1 MSIKSICQTSI
12 HSHALPGQNERKMIQ
27 MPVYKDETTGTWYCK
42 FYYTD
47 YTGVKKQKKK
57 RGFKLQREAKEWERA
72 FLERQQG
79 TPDMTFQSLYD
90 IYIDDM
96 SHRLRQTSIEGK
108 KMVFTNRILPHFK
121 DKPINTI
128 TAKDIRDW
136 QNSQIDLG
144 YSDAY
149 LDRIQNMMTTI
160 LNYAVT
166 YYNLPFNPC
175 DKAGHMGKR
184 TRSMNFWTLEQ
195 YNNFIQYVT
204 DLTAHTVL
212 QLLFYSGMRFGEM
225 LALTLSDFDFQTNT
239 IKITKSLQHR
249 TSGDIVTPPKTDN
262 GIRTI
267 TMPATIMQEVRT
279 YTQKL
284 YGLQPSD
291 RIFTFTKSLIRGN
304 MKRCSEKANVPLIRI
319 HDLRHSHVS
328 LLINMGFT
336 PHLIA
341 ERIGDTVQMVN
352 NTYGHLYP
360 DKHSEVAERLNQ
372 IIVPN

>member
-1 MSIKSICQTSI
+1 
-12 HSHALPGQNERKMIQ
+12 
-27 MPVYKDETTGTWYCK
+27 MPVYKDEATGTYYCK

-47 YTGVKKQKKK
+47 YTGARKQKKK

-79 TPDMTFQSLYD
+79 TPDMTFQALYD

-108 KMVFTNRILPHFK
+108 KIVFTNRILPYFK

-166 YYNLPFNPC
+166 YYNLPANPC

-184 TRSMNFWTLEQ
+184 TRSMKFWTLEQ
-195 YNNFIQYVT
+195 YNSFIQYVT
-204 DLTAHTVL
+204 DLTARTAL

-225 LALTLSDFDFQTNT
+225 LALTLSDFDFQSNT

-249 TSGDIVTPPKTDN
+249 NFRRYSN
-262 GIRTI
+262 
-267 TMPATIMQEVRT
+267 A
-279 YTQKL
+279 
-284 YGLQPSD
+284 
-291 RIFTFTKSLIRGN
+291 
-304 MKRCSEKANVPLIRI
+304 A
-319 HDLRHSHVS
+319 
-328 LLINMGFT
+328 
-336 PHLIA
+336 
-341 ERIGDTVQMVN
+341 
-352 NTYGHLYP
+352 
-360 DKHSEVAERLNQ
+360 
-372 IIVPN
+372 

>member
-1 MSIKSICQTSI
+1 MPAYYDEQTKS
-12 HSHALPGQNERKMIQ
+12 
-27 MPVYKDETTGTWYCK
+27 WYCK

-47 YTGVKKQKKK
+47 YTGTKKQKKK
-57 RGFKLQREAKEWERA
+57 RGFKLQREAKEWERT

-79 TPDMTFQSLYD
+79 TPDMTFQALYD
-90 IYIDDM
+90 IYIEDM
-96 SHRLRQTSIEGK
+96 SHRLRQNSIDGK
-108 KMVFTNRILPHFK
+108 KNVFKNRILPYFK

-136 QNSQIDLG
+136 QNQQIELG

-160 LNYAVT
+160 MNYAVT
-166 YYNLPFNPC
+166 YYNLPINPC
-175 DKAGHMGKR
+175 DRAGHMGKR
-184 TRSMNFWTLEQ
+184 TRSMKFWTLEQ
-195 YNNFIQYVT
+195 YNTFLPHIT
-204 DLTAHTVL
+204 DITARTAL
-212 QLLFYSGMRFGEM
+212 QILFYSGMRFGEL
-225 LALTLSDFDFQTNT
+225 LALTLSDLDFISNT
-239 IKITKSLQHR
+239 ISVTKSLQHK
-249 TSGDIVTPPKTDN
+249 TSGDLITPPKTDN
-262 GIRTI
+262 GIRVI
-267 TMPATIMQEVRT
+267 TMPAAVMQEVQE
-279 YTQKL
+279 YTRKI
-284 YGLQPSD
+284 YGIRPDD
-291 RIFTFTKSLIRGN
+291 RIFTFTRMLIRGN
-304 MKRCSEKANVPLIRI
+304 MQRGSAAAGIPFIRI

-360 DKHSEVAERLNQ
+360 NKHNEVAEKLNQ